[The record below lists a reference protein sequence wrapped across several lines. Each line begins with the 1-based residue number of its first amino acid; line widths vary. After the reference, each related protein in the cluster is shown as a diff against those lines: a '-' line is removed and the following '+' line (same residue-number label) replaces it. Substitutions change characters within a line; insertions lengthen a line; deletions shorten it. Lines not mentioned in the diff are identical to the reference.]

1 MTSGPYPG
9 KRAVDLTLIAV
20 FGLPALALGVVAAVA
35 VKTTSHGPV
44 FFRQQ
49 RVGLDG
55 RPFDVVKFRTMVH
68 GDNPVIPDASRI
80 TRVGAWLRRLSIDE
94 LPQLLNVAR
103 GEMSFVGPRPT
114 LRYQVDRYTTEQRGR
129 LAVKPGLT
137 GWAQVN
143 GRNAIGWDDRI
154 ALDLEYVQRQ
164 SPLFD
169 LKIVVR
175 TFIIL
180 ISGDGVEGHSTRDRV
195 SRSEP

>member
-164 SPLFD
+164 SPRFD

-175 TFIIL
+175 TFITL